1 MKGIL
6 TNKKAI
12 FLMVFPG
19 MAFLAFAIV
28 IPVLY
33 SIFLG
38 MTDWSGIGSYNFVG
52 VKNYVNVLFHDSVFW
67 KSLWNAIL
75 LALFTMLLQHPLALL
90 FAYLISKVGGKRE
103 KLFRT
108 IFFLPCIISTVVIA
122 RMWLSVFN
130 PSYGLLNQI
139 LNKLHLGFLAQNWL
153 GNPAIAIFALIFVIM
168 WQGFG
173 WATLIYYAGIKGLP
187 GEVMEAAKVDG
198 AHGVYLLTHISLP
211 LLKPV
216 IIVNVT
222 LALISSLKQMETVF
236 LTTDGGPG
244 NATQFVANYL
254 YKEAF
259 AASKYGYANAI
270 SVIFVIVC
278 IISTVALNK
287 IMKKD
292 SMES

>member
-1 MKGIL
+1 
-6 TNKKAI
+6 
-12 FLMVFPG
+12 MVFPG
-19 MAFLAFAIV
+19 MAFLMFAIV
-28 IPVLY
+28 IPVVY

-38 MTDWSGIGSYNFVG
+38 ATDWSGIGAYNFVG
-52 VKNYVNVLFHDSVFW
+52 IKNYINVLFHDAVFW
-67 KSLWNAIL
+67 KSLWNAVL
-75 LALFTMLLQHPLALL
+75 LALCSMLLQHPLALL
-90 FAYLISKVGGKRE
+90 FAYMISKVGGRRE

-122 RMWLSVFN
+122 RMWLSIFN

-139 LNKLHLGFLAQNWL
+139 LIKIHLGFLAQNWL
-153 GNPAIAIFALIFVIM
+153 GNPAIAIFALIFVLM

-173 WATLIYYAGIKGLP
+173 WATLIYYAGVKGLP

-198 AHGVYLLTHISLP
+198 AEGVHLLVHITLP

-216 IIVNVT
+216 LVVNIT
-222 LALISSLKQMETVF
+222 LALINSLKQMETVF
-236 LTTDGGPG
+236 LTTNGGPG

-270 SVIFVIVC
+270 SVIFVLVC
-278 IISTVALNK
+278 VLSTVLLNK
-287 IMKKD
+287 ILRKD
-292 SMES
+292 SAEN